1 MAHRAKAARG
11 GGRDGV
17 NASVA
22 DIGGAPA
29 VARCIPIEQYAQWDA
44 LFRTVAR
51 PHFTQAWCYGDGK
64 NAVGWTVQ
72 RLLIED
78 KGGPL
83 AICQVLVRK
92 ILGLPLVSR
101 INRGPLFLDPAPE
114 SRLVVLRA
122 LRRHW
127 QFARRGL
134 LLFAPSLEAGPEA
147 EAALR
152 AAGFVQRNSLGWG
165 SALIDLTPPLDAI
178 RAGVSSKWRNH
189 LKNSLRQNLELRL
202 TQGADAIEWIL
213 AQHAHNMAR
222 KNFAGPPLPFVRGMT
237 ASGAADFT
245 LFQAMRDAQ
254 PCSAILV
261 SRHGTHAE
269 TFLSWTGEVGRQT
282 HAHHFLLWQVIEHMK
297 ARGCSALDLGGYTT
311 SDKYG
316 AYKRAMKGRE
326 YRLAGEWLAF

>member
-1 MAHRAKAARG
+1 M
-11 GGRDGV
+11 
-17 NASVA
+17 NASIA
-22 DIGGAPA
+22 DVSRATET
-29 VARCIPIEQYAQWDA
+29 ARCVPVDQYAQWDT
-44 LFRTVAR
+44 LFRAVAH

-64 NAVGWTVQ
+64 LAVGWSVQ

-78 KGGPL
+78 RHGPQ

-92 ILGLPLVSR
+92 FLGLPLVSR
-101 INRGPLFLDPAPE
+101 INRGPLFLERDPAPE
-114 SRLVVLRA
+114 TRLTVLRA

-147 EAALR
+147 SALLR
-152 AAGFVQRNSLGWG
+152 AAGFVPRNPAGWG
-165 SALIDLTPPLDAI
+165 SALIDLTPSLDAI

-189 LKNSLRQNLELRL
+189 LKNSLRHGLELRL

-213 AQHAHNMAR
+213 AQHAHNMAQ
-222 KNFAGPPLPFVRGMT
+222 KSFAGPPLPFVRAMT
-237 ASGAADFT
+237 ASRAGDFT
-245 LFQAMRDAQ
+245 LFQAIQDSQ

-261 SRHGTHAE
+261 SRHGAHAE
-269 TFLSWTGEVGRQT
+269 TFLSWTGEAGRQT

-326 YRLAGEWLAF
+326 YRLAGEWLAL